1 MTIAGCFFIGFF
13 IGLIVGFGIAVVC
26 LSILG
31 MNRTKE
37 D

>member
-13 IGLIVGFGIAVVC
+13 IGVIVGFGIAVVC

-31 MNRTKE
+31 MNKMKE
-37 D
+37 E